1 MILFFFQFCEL
12 LKFGEI
18 FQKILAKLVYV
29 RLEMEFPKNF
39 TFYLSKKRTNFVETK
54 KSLDSFHGRRFFW
67 GGGRE
72 RGEHFT
78 PIFFEFKKL
87 VLLVSHNKMKHKA

>member
-18 FQKILAKLVYV
+18 FQKNLAKLVYV

-67 GGGRE
+67 GGGGRE
-72 RGEHFT
+72 EN
-78 PIFFEFKKL
+78 I
-87 VLLVSHNKMKHKA
+87 LLLFSLSLRSLFCLSHTTK